1 MAADRLRLSG
11 QSDRALAVYRRLQS
25 EQTPEPARS
34 AALRGVVLSDPAGA
48 SEVLAAALRSKDPV
62 YRSAA
67 ARLVGE
73 ISDKEAV
80 RSIARSFPQYPP
92 AVQVQLLAPLARSG
106 DPEARTTVL
115 SAISSKKQEVRVAA
129 MRAAGTM
136 GDAAAVRPLIQ
147 RAAGAKGAEKKEA
160 RTGLAT
166 LNAPGVDDSLVALLP
181 GSGDRQRAE
190 IVRALG
196 ERKAE
201 AAVPTLMQTARD
213 RSAAVRGESF
223 KALRPLAGPEHVPA
237 LVDMLVRSRDE
248 AERKELESTVAAA
261 ARRNPDRNVQDSAVV
276 AAYSRTKD
284 RGVRT
289 SLIAVCGSVG
299 APASL
304 PVLRG
309 ALKEADRE
317 IRLAAIRALSSWPT
331 PEPFPD
337 LWAVAGGKGT
347 TAEKTLALRGS
358 VRLLGMD
365 SSRAPAEKIKLFRE
379 AMTIAPNDAERKT
392 LLSAVGESRSSA
404 GLETAAGYFPDS
416 TLRPEAEA
424 AVLTIVESLPDSAR
438 RDAVGQ
444 LRQIRASSPAETNR
458 KKAGDL
464 VRNIEIYD
472 DHITSWAYAGP
483 YREKWARLLD
493 HPFGPEIPG
502 ADPAIW
508 KPFRSMTDPEKPWVL
523 EIDRNVEDQDN
534 LVYLRTNIWSPA
546 GQGGRLELGS
556 DAAMKVWLNDSL
568 VHTANV
574 VRNVAPAAD
583 TVAVR
588 LDNGWNV
595 LTLKLEQGDGR
606 WRACARV
613 RNVEGEKLEGIRV
626 SATRE

>member
-1 MAADRLRLSG
+1 M
-11 QSDRALAVYRRLQS
+11 
-25 EQTPEPARS
+25 
-34 AALRGVVLSDPAGA
+34 
-48 SEVLAAALRSKDPV
+48 
-62 YRSAA
+62 
-67 ARLVGE
+67 
-73 ISDKEAV
+73 
-80 RSIARSFPQYPP
+80 
-92 AVQVQLLAPLARSG
+92 
-106 DPEARTTVL
+106 
-115 SAISSKKQEVRVAA
+115 SSKQQEVRIAA

-136 GDAAAVRPLIQ
+136 GDAGVVRPLVR
-147 RAAGAKGAEKKEA
+147 RAAVAKGVEKKEA

-166 LNAPGVDDSLVALLP
+166 LNAPGVDDSLLALLP

-196 ERKAE
+196 ERKVE
-201 AAVPTLMQTARD
+201 AAVPTLLQTAGD
-213 RSAAVRGESF
+213 RSAAVRSESF

-261 ARRNPDRNVQDSAVV
+261 ARRNPDRSVQDSAVL

-309 ALKEADRE
+309 ALIETDRE

-337 LWAVAGGKGT
+337 LWAAAGGKGT
-347 TAEKTLALRGS
+347 TTEKTLALRGS
-358 VRLLGMD
+358 VRLLGLD

-404 GLETAAGYFPDS
+404 GLEMAAGYFPDS

-424 AVLTIVESLPDSAR
+424 AVLTIVESLPDTAR
-438 RDAVGQ
+438 REAVGQ
-444 LRQIRASSPAETNR
+444 LRQIRASSPTETNR

-464 VRNIEIYD
+464 VRHIEIYD

-483 YREKWARLLD
+483 YRQKWARLLD
-493 HPFGPEIPG
+493 QPFGPEIPG

-508 KPFRSMTDPEKPWVL
+508 KPFRSMTDPERPWVL

-546 GQGGRLELGS
+546 EQGGRLELGS
-556 DAAMKVWLNDSL
+556 DAGMKVWLNDSL

-574 VRNVAPAAD
+574 VRNVAPGAD

-588 LDNGWNV
+588 LRNGWNV